1 VLSPLTHASNVS
13 LRSNLRKPAL
23 EAFEAMAFTQSLFE
37 LRVGR
42 PVLDV
47 GDFQTLALA
56 ALRLISEALLVPMR
70 LHAFAAL
77 MLGNFRFASFF
88 ERAHSDFQIREFRLN
103 HQMACNAN

>member
-1 VLSPLTHASNVS
+1 
-13 LRSNLRKPAL
+13 
-23 EAFEAMAFTQSLFE
+23 MACTQSLLSWE
-37 LRVGR
+37 
-42 PVLDV
+42 LDV
-47 GDFQTLALA
+47 RCWTLGISKLLCWA

-77 MLGNFRFASFF
+77 MLGNFRLASFF

>member
-1 VLSPLTHASNVS
+1 MTHASNVS
-13 LRSNLRKPAL
+13 LRPNLRKPAL
-23 EAFEAMAFTQSLFE
+23 EAFGAMACTQSLFE
-37 LRVGR
+37 LGVGR

-47 GDFQTLALA
+47 GDFHTLALA

-77 MLGNFRFASFF
+77 MLGNFRLASFF

>member
-1 VLSPLTHASNVS
+1 MAWQASLCLSW
-13 LRSNLRKPAL
+13 
-23 EAFEAMAFTQSLFE
+23 E
-37 LRVGR
+37 
-42 PVLDV
+42 LDV
-47 GDFQTLALA
+47 RRWMLGVFQTLALT

-77 MLGNFRFASFF
+77 MLGNFCFASFF

>member
-1 VLSPLTHASNVS
+1 
-13 LRSNLRKPAL
+13 
-23 EAFEAMAFTQSLFE
+23 MARTQSLFE
-37 LRVGR
+37 LELNVRCWTLG
-42 PVLDV
+42 L
-47 GDFQTLALA
+47 FQTLALA

-77 MLGNFRFASFF
+77 MLGNFRLASFF

>member
-1 VLSPLTHASNVS
+1 
-13 LRSNLRKPAL
+13 
-23 EAFEAMAFTQSLFE
+23 MAFTQSLFE
-37 LRVGR
+37 LGVGR

-88 ERAHSDFQIREFRLN
+88 ERAHSDLKFASSDSTIRWPAMQISSRCDRFLTSILAL
-103 HQMACNAN
+103 H